1 MHHNFFRCALA
12 STCLLAALAPAQATN
27 LFVNGSFE
35 TPTVGYQLLG
45 GGSTAITGWTTVLSG
60 VEHFSPSANGVG
72 AAADGTMVVDLANY
86 TYLTGGGLE
95 QAVATTPGQSY
106 DVSFAAGNSLSSGR
120 TGTGI
125 IKVTIGGTTTLN
137 FNTAV
142 ATSAAMAWATRSFS
156 FVATGNSTMLRFWN
170 DQNPN
175 LYFADLDA
183 VSVQPSA
190 VPEPQQAWLLL
201 AGLALMGASL
211 RRRTQA

>member
-1 MHHNFFRCALA
+1 MRHRHLRVALA
-12 STCLLAALAPAQATN
+12 STGLLAALAPAQATN

-35 TPTVGYQLLG
+35 TPTVGYQRLG
-45 GGSTAITGWTTVLSG
+45 GGSNAITGWTTVLSG
-60 VEHFSPSANGVG
+60 VEHFAPSANGVG
-72 AAADGTMVVDLANY
+72 AAADGQMVVDLANY

-95 QAVATTPGQSY
+95 QAVTTVPGQSY

-125 IKVTIGGTTTLN
+125 IQVTIDGGTTLS

-156 FVATGNSTMLRFWN
+156 FVATGSSTVVRFWN

-183 VSVQPSA
+183 VSVQASP
-190 VPEPQQAWLLL
+190 VPETQQAWMLL
-201 AGLALMGASL
+201 AGLGAMGAWL
-211 RRRTQA
+211 RRRTLA